1 MNRTKRN
8 AEYFFE
14 IIKNT
19 DLESKKQ
26 NEDIVIKD
34 FIFEGELIDVYNET
48 ISSPVL
54 IKNCE
59 FEVGFFKMQDCGFMQ
74 DLTFESCKFYCVL
87 YMNNIEVK
95 ASLNFCGVQMEKV
108 HISKCAISKV
118 NIARTK
124 INTLTVDLINIENLN
139 TGGYMRSNKID
150 SLLLI
155 NTTNSCGSRVEVLND
170 EIGKLTL
177 NGINKSSVFNFEE
190 ITCNNINIEG
200 FHN

>member
-54 IKNCE
+54 IKTVNLKS
-59 FEVGFFKMQDCGFMQ
+59 GF
-74 DLTFESCKFYCVL
+74 SRCK
-87 YMNNIEVK
+87 
-95 ASLNFCGVQMEKV
+95 
-108 HISKCAISKV
+108 
-118 NIARTK
+118 
-124 INTLTVDLINIENLN
+124 TVDLC
-139 TGGYMRSNKID
+139 KI
-150 SLLLI
+150 
-155 NTTNSCGSRVEVLND
+155 
-170 EIGKLTL
+170 
-177 NGINKSSVFNFEE
+177 
-190 ITCNNINIEG
+190 
-200 FHN
+200 